1 MLLFQLF
8 SFHFNINIWSN
19 LCYVLPEIFNSRIM
33 YHRWR
38 GIYISQW
45 SAYFLFSWS
54 LSNNVLSTSEVIG
67 LFMIKLNHLSHQSDT
82 GVTLK
87 AASILYRQPCL
98 KAEIQNC
105 LYDLNPSASIRFF
118 LDNMWK
124 TYSLILFHKLTI
136 RFRCFSLN
144 RGCWNSVTMAG
155 FFPFLKRKDER
166 KEKMIMKTNEEM
178 YC

>member
-1 MLLFQLF
+1 MKGNIHF
-8 SFHFNINIWSN
+8 SVE
-19 LCYVLPEIFNSRIM
+19 CIFFV
-33 YHRWR
+33 
-38 GIYISQW
+38 
-45 SAYFLFSWS
+45 FLRS

-67 LFMIKLNHLSHQSDT
+67 LFMIKLNHLLSHQSDT

-87 AASILYRQPCL
+87 AASVLYRQPCL

-105 LYDLNPSASIRFF
+105 LYDLNPSASIWFF

-144 RGCWNSVTMAG
+144 KGCWNSVTMAG